1 VDEARR
7 RLQPYYLILLAVL
20 LQGLSPV
27 LTKLLMDKDALSA
40 STVVAA
46 RYALAVL
53 FLLPFGVRGPDPS
66 SKYGPPRRRDWVALL
81 CVGGFGSA
89 IGTLLFTQALAMA
102 PAGVAN
108 ALSKTAPI
116 FVAFLAYY
124 ALRER
129 VSSLRFTLVFVMV
142 AADVL
147 IGIGEFRAA
156 PAAEVGARLA
166 GDVCALLAGLSRA
179 LAEILSKG
187 CLHRFKPST
196 VALSRFGIGLLV
208 GAVACTAQGKWGQLG
223 TLSPRGWLVLI
234 ALGSIGTSISMAI
247 YLKGLAQ
254 AQAHVAVSLRLLGS
268 IVTVG
273 LAWAILGERLH
284 PLHFAGIAI
293 LLGASY
299 VIVTR
304 AARREIGPPGRP
316 ERAPGI
322 ALSEPW
328 TPVRARLSL
337 KLKIAALIVAVV
349 FATMFT
355 SSALS
360 LRHTEGVVRREIRVL
375 MAQIAATIAQLRA
388 VPDAPR
394 LTTLEQYI
402 DRVVRQDITSPAYSV
417 RIIFIAVL
425 DRAGH
430 LVAFATNPAQLTLA
444 DASGLAYR
452 RGDRR
457 AAQQLVTLALSGQLD
472 RRYDLVTVEAVAELG
487 DREAPLVVMG
497 CRRSLAERAEADVR
511 NRALFLT
518 LTFVLLGVAIA
529 IHVAGTVTRPLE
541 RLAVAMRRV
550 RAGDLELAVVPEGND
565 EIQDL
570 GQAFNEMVEGLR
582 AKELRERA
590 FSAYV
595 ARQVADGWG
604 VAKAASAQPDVR
616 KVTGLFVDAGG
627 ATWAAAGGGAREALT
642 ERVSLVI
649 EAVSRHEGTL
659 EGCRGRWLVAVWGA
673 GGEEQDDA
681 LRAAMAAVELSR
693 AVRELGA
700 RRAGAGGPPAEWRI
714 GINTA
719 EVPVGALSVAGEGLD
734 RMAKAVAEAWSG
746 GGWEAHLPAAVI
758 LVGVETRN
766 EVGEHVVLQ
775 EVEASSDEAGAR
787 AEPAYLV
794 LGLQG
799 DEPLYGDEEMV
810 AIWGG
815 GRGAAERVL
824 DGNGRQSSRLAD
836 GARGGTVP
844 GGGAPSAGPE
854 T

>member
-27 LTKLLMDKDALSA
+27 LTKLLMDKDGLSA

-53 FLLPFGVRGPDPS
+53 FLLPFGLRGPDPS
-66 SKYGPPRRRDWVALL
+66 SKYGPPRPRDWVALL

-196 VALSRFGIGLLV
+196 VALSRFGVGLLV
-208 GAVACTAQGKWGQLG
+208 GAVACTAQSKWGQLG
-223 TLSPRGWLVLI
+223 GLSLHGWLVLI

-247 YLKGLAQ
+247 YLKGLAG

-273 LAWAILGERLH
+273 LAWGILGERLH

-293 LLGASY
+293 LLGAAY

-304 AARREIGPPGRP
+304 AARREAEPA
-316 ERAPGI
+316 ERLAQAPGI

-337 KLKIAALIVAVV
+337 KLKIAALIVAIV

-360 LRHTEGVVRREIRVL
+360 LRHTEAVVRREIRVL
-375 MAQIAATIAQLRA
+375 MAQIAATIAQLQA

-402 DRVVRQDITSPAYSV
+402 DRVARQKTSPASSV

-430 LVAFATNPAQLTLA
+430 LVAFAANPAQLPLA
-444 DASGLAYR
+444 DASETAYR
-452 RGDRR
+452 RGDHR
-457 AAQQLVTLALSGQLD
+457 AAQQLVATALSGQLD
-472 RRYDLVTVEAVAELG
+472 RQYDLVTVQAVAERG
-487 DREAPLVVMG
+487 HRETPLVVMG
-497 CRRSLAERAEADVR
+497 CRRSFAERAEADVR

-518 LTFVLLGVAIA
+518 LTLVVLGVAIA
-529 IHVAGTVTRPLE
+529 IHVAGTVTRSLE
-541 RLAVAMRRV
+541 RLAAAMRRV
-550 RAGDLELAVVPEGND
+550 RAGDLEPALVPEGND
-565 EIQDL
+565 EVQDL

-582 AKELRERA
+582 AKEVRERA

-595 ARQVADGWG
+595 ARQVADGPGAAG
-604 VAKAASAQPDVR
+604 VVSPQPEVR
-616 KVTGLFVDAGG
+616 KVTGLFVDLGGLRSAVDGQGAGEG
-627 ATWAAAGGGAREALT
+627 LT
-642 ERVSLVI
+642 ECVDLVI
-649 EAVSRHEGTL
+649 ETVSRHEGTL
-659 EGCRGRWLVAVWGA
+659 QGWRGSWLVAVWGA

-681 LRAAMAAVELSR
+681 LRAAMAALDLGRAGPEL
-693 AVRELGA
+693 AA
-700 RRAGAGGPPAEWRI
+700 RRAHAGGAPSEWRI

-719 EVPVGALSVAGEGLD
+719 EVPVGVLGVAAEGLD
-734 RMAKAVAEAWSG
+734 RMTEAVAQAWSEIG
-746 GGWEAHLPAAVI
+746 YDRGARLPAAVI
-758 LVGVETRN
+758 AAGAATRE
-766 EVGEHVVLQ
+766 EVAEHVVVR
-775 EVEASSDEAGAR
+775 EVWASSDQAGPGAR
-787 AEPAYLV
+787 PVYLV
-794 LGLQG
+794 LGLRG
-799 DEPLYGDEEMV
+799 DEPLYGDEQMA
-810 AIWGG
+810 AIGG
-815 GRGAAERVL
+815 
-824 DGNGRQSSRLAD
+824 DGQA
-836 GARGGTVP
+836 
-844 GGGAPSAGPE
+844 
-854 T
+854 